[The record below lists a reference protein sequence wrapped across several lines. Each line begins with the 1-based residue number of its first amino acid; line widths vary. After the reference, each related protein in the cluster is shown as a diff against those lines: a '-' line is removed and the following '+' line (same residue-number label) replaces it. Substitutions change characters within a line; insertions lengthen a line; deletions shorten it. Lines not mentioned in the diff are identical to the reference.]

1 MAATSTAV
9 RLAVYDISQGMA
21 RQFGPMLGVSLDYIP
36 HTGVLVFGSEFFFGG
51 GIQEARHEEV
61 VQSYGMRPIASPE
74 VLGMTTKTRP
84 EFLQFL
90 SSVRERFT
98 QHTYDLLGNNCNHFS
113 DACVKFLLGGVGIP
127 SEIVTLPDVV
137 LRSPLG
143 QMLRPMLDNM
153 QAQMQQQF
161 TQHQVPSFV
170 PQPSPPP
177 PPPSLVASLTGLQAL
192 PAREHLEALTTL
204 HRVIKNIVSFPH
216 EAKYLRLALGNAKFQ
231 SSLGRH
237 EPHGVG
243 CLLGLGFTRQPVD
256 MLVLSPTQE
265 QWPKLVMGEKVVAA
279 ARKKAIEAMCA
290 GVATRE
296 QALAEVFVMP
306 AGKEDAFVLEVL
318 AAVFRAG

>member
-1 MAATSTAV
+1 MATNSPV

-21 RQFGPMLGVSLDYIP
+21 RQFGPMLGVNLDYIP

-61 VQSYGMRPIASPE
+61 VRSYGMRPIASPE
-74 VLGMTTKTRP
+74 VLGMTTKTRS
-84 EFLQFL
+84 EFLLFL
-90 SSVRERFT
+90 SSVREQFT

-127 SEIVTLPDVV
+127 TEIVTLPNVV

-143 QMLRPMLDNM
+143 QMLRPMLDNL

-161 TQHQVPSFV
+161 TQHQVSTA
-170 PQPSPPP
+170 PPL
-177 PPPSLVASLTGLQAL
+177 PPPSLVSSLTGLQTL
-192 PAREHLEALTTL
+192 PPREHLEALTTL
-204 HRVIKNIVSFPH
+204 HRVIKNITSFPH
-216 EAKYLRLALGNAKFQ
+216 EAKYLKLALGNAKFQ

-243 CLLGLGFTRQPVD
+243 CLLGLGFTRQPPE
-256 MLVLSPTQE
+256 MLVLAPTQE
-265 QWPKLVMGEKVVAA
+265 QWPKLVMGEKVVAM

-296 QALAEVFVMP
+296 QALVEVFAMP
-306 AGKEDAFVLEVL
+306 AGREDAFVLDVVD
-318 AAVFRAG
+318 AVFHREQ